1 MLDTPGSTTSLTLL
15 GRLRHNPN
23 DQQAWCAFVDRYGR
37 KIYAW
42 CRQWGLQEADAED
55 VTQNVL
61 VELARQMRDFEY
73 RPSGSFRG
81 WLRTIVHRAWCDY
94 LRQRRRGVQGSGDDA
109 VLAQLSCVAAGEDLL
124 KQLHDECDRELL
136 DEAMARVRL
145 RVQPHTWQAFVLT
158 ALEGQS
164 GAEVAARLGLKV
176 GTVWVARSKVQ
187 KMLHDEVRRLE
198 DDGEP
203 RSGGSLSPA
212 PPRASLLPVPQGA

>member
-1 MLDTPGSTTSLTLL
+1 MLDTTGSTTSLTLL

-61 VELARQMRDFEY
+61 VELARQMHHFEY

-109 VLAQLSCVAAGEDLL
+109 VVAQLSSVAAGEDLL
-124 KQLHDECDRELL
+124 KKLHDGGGRGLL
-136 DEAMARVRL
+136 EGANARVWL
-145 RVQPHTWQAFVLT
+145 AVEPHSWQAFGLAAV
-158 ALEGQS
+158 EG
-164 GAEVAARLGLKV
+164 KV
-176 GTVWVARSKVQ
+176 R
-187 KMLHDEVRRLE
+187 
-198 DDGEP
+198 
-203 RSGGSLSPA
+203 
-212 PPRASLLPVPQGA
+212 